1 MRTSLVLLAVLLMV
15 GVWAAAQEAA
25 PEVPAEEAAAPEAP
39 PPPAPPAPPL
49 GIEEPQGDVITL
61 TTGAVLKNVQV
72 YRRTAKEFEIQIT
85 EEVILKIPRK
95 LVADVQYDDYEP
107 SRRRAMRPQPKKAD
121 RLVGTKLKPEVH
133 EKLTSPIPPPP
144 LKYKDTDLVTILAEL
159 SKRVGVSIVV
169 DESIKTVPR
178 EKLIWDLESK
188 PGATLMTLLQE
199 DMRKR
204 FKKLVVVYQYDTILI
219 TTQPRAAEPAS

>member
-15 GVWAAAQEAA
+15 GLWAAAQEAA
-25 PEVPAEEAAAPEAP
+25 PEAPAEEVAAPEAP
-39 PPPAPPAPPL
+39 PPAAPPAPPL
-49 GIEEPQGDVITL
+49 FEEPQGDVIML

-72 YRRTAKEFEIQIT
+72 YRRTAKAFEIQIT

-107 SRRRAMRPQPKKAD
+107 SRRRARRPQPKKAD

-133 EKLTSPIPPPP
+133 KKLTSPIPPPP

-204 FKKLVVVYQYDTILI
+204 FKKLEVVYQYDKILI
-219 TTQPRAAEPAS
+219 TPQPRAAEPAS

>member
-1 MRTSLVLLAVLLMV
+1 MV

-39 PPPAPPAPPL
+39 PPAAPPAPPL
-49 GIEEPQGDVITL
+49 FEEPQGDVITL

-72 YRRTAKEFEIQIT
+72 YRRTAKTFEIQIT
-85 EEVILKIPRK
+85 EEVMLNLPRK

-107 SRRRAMRPQPKKAD
+107 SRRRARRPQPKKAD

-133 EKLTSPIPPPP
+133 KKLTSPIPPPP
-144 LKYKDTDLVTILAEL
+144 LKYKDTDLVTILADL

-169 DESIKTVPR
+169 DESIKTLAR
-178 EKLIWDLESK
+178 EKLIWDLASK

-204 FKKLVVVYQYDTILI
+204 FNELVVVYQYDKILV

>member
-1 MRTSLVLLAVLLMV
+1 MAFKREERAMRTSLVLLAVLLTV
-15 GVWAAAQEAA
+15 GQWAVAQEA
-25 PEVPAEEAAAPEAP
+25 VPEAP

-49 GIEEPQGDVITL
+49 LEEPQGDVITL

-72 YRRTAKEFEIQIT
+72 YRRTAKAFEIQIT
-85 EEVILKIPRK
+85 EEVSLRILRK

-107 SRRRAMRPQPKKAD
+107 SRRRAKAPEPEKPHK
-121 RLVGTKLKPEVH
+121 LVGTKLKPEVYK
-133 EKLTSPIPPPP
+133 KLTSPIPPPP
-144 LKYKDTDLVTILAEL
+144 LKYKDMDLVTILGEL
-159 SKRVGVSIVV
+159 SKRVRVSIVV
-169 DESIKTVPR
+169 EESIKTLPR

-204 FKKLVVVYQYDTILI
+204 FKELVVVYQYDTIMV
-219 TTQPRAAEPAS
+219 TTQRRAAEPAS

>member
-15 GVWAAAQEAA
+15 GLWAAAQEAA
-25 PEVPAEEAAAPEAP
+25 PKAPAEEVAAPEGP
-39 PPPAPPAPPL
+39 PSGRPAPPL
-49 GIEEPQGDVITL
+49 FEEPQGDVITL
-61 TTGAVLKNVQV
+61 KTGAVLKNVQV
-72 YRRTAKEFEIQIT
+72 YRRTAKAFEIQIT

-107 SRRRAMRPQPKKAD
+107 SRRRARRPQPKKAD
-121 RLVGTKLKPEVH
+121 KLVGTKLKPEVH
-133 EKLTSPIPPPP
+133 KKLTSAIPPPP

-199 DMRKR
+199 EMRKR
-204 FKKLVVVYQYDTILI
+204 FKEFVVVYQYDKILV
-219 TTQPRAAEPAS
+219 TTPPRAAEPAS